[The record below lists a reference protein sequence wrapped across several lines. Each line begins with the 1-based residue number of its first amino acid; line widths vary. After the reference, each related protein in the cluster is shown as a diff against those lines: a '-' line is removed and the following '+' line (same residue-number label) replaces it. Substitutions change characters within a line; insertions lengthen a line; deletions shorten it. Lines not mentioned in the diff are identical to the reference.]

1 MKQTSCFT
9 HPAQP
14 FSPAHPGGSYSIR
27 CVACHHPLTTQHLES
42 LADRLHGNAS
52 GGTRAGLLC
61 GGGRCKP
68 ADCCVTLAAALA
80 ENEKGP

>member
-9 HPAQP
+9 HPDQP
-14 FSPAHPGGSYSIR
+14 FSPAHPRGSYSIR

-52 GGTRAGLLC
+52 GVIEGRSVLRWGSMQTR
-61 GGGRCKP
+61 
-68 ADCCVTLAAALA
+68 
-80 ENEKGP
+80 